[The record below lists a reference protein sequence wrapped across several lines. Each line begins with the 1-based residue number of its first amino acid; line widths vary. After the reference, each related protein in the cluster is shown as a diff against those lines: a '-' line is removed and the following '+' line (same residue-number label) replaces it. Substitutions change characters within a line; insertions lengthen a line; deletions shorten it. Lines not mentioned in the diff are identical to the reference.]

1 MKREALASKMMISAG
16 YDSETRTLEI
26 EFARGRVYEYYD
38 VPRAIFDHLVKA
50 DSKGKFFATWIEGRY
65 KFIEL
70 D

>member
-1 MKREALASKMMISAG
+1 MRSIGYEASRK
-16 YDSETRTLEI
+16 TLEI

-38 VPRAIFDHLVKA
+38 VPRAIFDHLMKA

-65 KFIEL
+65 RFIEL

>member
-50 DSKGKFFATWIEGRY
+50 GSKGKFFATWIEGRY